1 MIPATPIIT
10 ISLGEE
16 RTFRLRSWP
25 AKPGAKFIDSPAK
38 NGTVFVMPWETNRVF
53 THEVPAQRS
62 IEAGKSPSH
71 YALLRMTKLEKIRE
85 VITKAVS
92 CGQNVLLEG
101 PHGTGKSSLALG
113 VAGKLG
119 LRLKY
124 FSAPT
129 LDPFADLVGIPVPI
143 LDDG

>member
-53 THEVPAQRS
+53 THEVPASTRNRGRQIS
-62 IEAGKSPSH
+62 IT
-71 YALLRMTKLEKIRE
+71 LR
-85 VITKAVS
+85 A
-92 CGQNVLLEG
+92 
-101 PHGTGKSSLALG
+101 
-113 VAGKLG
+113 
-119 LRLKY
+119 
-124 FSAPT
+124 
-129 LDPFADLVGIPVPI
+129 FANDQT
-143 LDDG
+143 